1 MGELPASFFFNATM
15 FLLVPLFLAVVFKKN
30 KISPIVG
37 YMLGGIVLSNFF
49 GNLTSHEVL
58 DSFAYFG
65 ILLLMFTVGLETQFD
80 RMISL
85 KKYIIYGGL
94 LQLSLSALFVGL
106 ISMFFGF
113 NLMQCLLIGIALSSS
128 STTIVAKIIQDKG
141 EEGSFVGEMA
151 MGILMFQDLAFI
163 PFMVIFNSLTL
174 EHQTPLQMGTKIVL
188 DMVVASFILA
198 FAYYVGKRVAPYV
211 FNRFALLSRELL
223 NLLIILSIFLI
234 AYLSTLF
241 HISPFISIFVA
252 GIIISQTAEH
262 YNIFSQIRPIRD
274 LLSIIFFI
282 YIGMNINLGV
292 LFPTLL
298 PMLLFVVIVMLG
310 KALIIFF
317 IFTSFKFHSKLST
330 YLSLYLFQ
338 IDEDAFILMSVAY
351 VNKLF
356 TQEQYMFVISSV
368 LISLLFTPTLIAK
381 KEKVYKRFWHF
392 ISRFLPFVHT
402 YVTKRIDRDKS
413 TIDSLDIKDHIILC
427 GYGRIGSH
435 VGRALL
441 LAEIPFVAIDY
452 NFETVEKAKK
462 LGVNIIYGDPS
473 DIDMLD
479 YAECE
484 HATAIVLALPDRF
497 AQESI
502 VMNAKKLNKD
512 IVVMARVHRLIDHK
526 RMKDLG
532 VHVVIQPEFEA
543 SLSIIKKLM
552 MLKRIGR
559 DDILR
564 HVAYFKKEHEGL

>member
-1 MGELPASFFFNATM
+1 MGELPASFFFNASM
-15 FLLVPLFLAVVFKKN
+15 FLLVPLFVAIVFKKN
-30 KISPIVG
+30 KVSPVVG
-37 YMLGGIVLSNFF
+37 YMLGGIILANFF
-49 GNLTSHEVL
+49 GNLTNHESI

-80 RMISL
+80 RMIAL
-85 KKYIIYGGL
+85 KKYIFLGGL
-94 LQLSLSALFVGL
+94 LQLTISALVVGVV
-106 ISMFFGF
+106 SSFFGF
-113 NLMQCLLIGIALSSS
+113 SFVQCLLIGIALSSS

-163 PFMVIFNSLTL
+163 PFMVIFNSLTGDN
-174 EHQTPLQMGTKIVL
+174 HTPMQIVQKILL
-188 DMVVASFILA
+188 DMGVASLILF
-198 FAYYVGKRVAPYV
+198 FAYYMGRRIAPYI

-223 NLLIILSIFLI
+223 NLFIMLSIFVV
-234 AYLSTLF
+234 AYLSTQL

-252 GIIISQTAEH
+252 GVIVAQTAEH
-262 YNIFSQIRPIRD
+262 YHIFSQIRPFRD
-274 LLSIIFFI
+274 MLSIIFFI

-292 LFPTLL
+292 LFPELF
-298 PMLLFVVIVMLG
+298 PVLLFAALVMIF
-310 KALIIFF
+310 KAFIIFF

-351 VNKLF
+351 ANKLF
-356 TQEQYMFVISSV
+356 TKEQYMFVISSV

-381 KEKVYKRFWHF
+381 KEKVYKAFWHF
-392 ISRFLPFVHT
+392 VARFLPFVHA
-402 YVTKRIDRDKS
+402 YVSKRIDRDKS
-413 TIDSLDIKDHIILC
+413 TIDSLNIKNHIILC

-452 NFETVEKAKK
+452 NFATVEKAKK
-462 LGVNIIYGDPS
+462 LGVNVIYGDPT

-484 HATAIVLALPDRF
+484 TATAIVLALPDRF
-497 AQESI
+497 AQETI

-512 IVVMARVHRLIDHK
+512 IVVMTRVHRIIDHK

-532 VHVVIQPEFEA
+532 AHVVVQPEFEA
-543 SLSIIKKLM
+543 SLSLIRKLM
-552 MLKRIGR
+552 MLKRIPK
-559 DDILR
+559 DDIIK
-564 HVAYFKKEHEGL
+564 HIAYFKKEHEGL

>member
-1 MGELPASFFFNATM
+1 MVELPASLFFNATM
-15 FLLVPLFLAVVFKKN
+15 FLLVPLFVAVVFKKN

-37 YMLGGIVLSNFF
+37 YMLGGIILSNFF
-49 GNLTSHEVL
+49 GKFTNHEIL

-85 KKYIIYGGL
+85 KRYIIYGGL
-94 LQLSLSALFVGL
+94 LQLSLSAIFVGL
-106 ISMFFGF
+106 ISAFFGF
-113 NLMQCLLIGIALSSS
+113 TVMQCILIGIALSSS

-141 EEGSFVGEMA
+141 EEGSFIGEMA

-163 PFMVIFNSLTL
+163 PFMVIFNSLTG
-174 EHQTPLQMGTKIVL
+174 EHQTPLQMTFKIL
-188 DMVVASFILA
+188 IDMVLAGFILA
-198 FAYYVGKRVAPYV
+198 FAYYMGKRIAPYL
-211 FNRFALLSRELL
+211 FNRFARLSRELL
-223 NLLIILSIFLI
+223 NILIVLCIFLV

-252 GIIISQTAEH
+252 GIIVSQTVEH
-262 YNIFSQIRPIRD
+262 YHIFSQIRPLRD
-274 LLSIIFFI
+274 MLAVIFFI
-282 YIGMNINLGV
+282 YIGMNVNLGV
-292 LFPTLL
+292 LFPSLL
-298 PMLLFVVIVMLG
+298 PMLFFVTIVMIG
-310 KALIIFF
+310 KAVLIFL

-338 IDEDAFILMSVAY
+338 IDEYAFILMSVAY
-351 VNKLF
+351 ANKLF

-381 KEKVYKRFWHF
+381 KEKVYKYFWHF
-392 ISRFLPFVHT
+392 VSKFLPFLHT

-413 TIDSLDIKDHIILC
+413 TIDTLDIHNHIILC
-427 GYGRIGSH
+427 GFGRIGSH

-452 NFETVEKAKK
+452 NFQTVEKAKK
-462 LGVNIIYGDPS
+462 LGVNIIYGDPT

-484 HATAIVLALPDRF
+484 SATAIVLALPDRF

-512 IVVMARVHRLIDHK
+512 IVIISRVHRIIDHK

-552 MLKRIGR
+552 MLKHIHK
-559 DDILR
+559 DDILK
-564 HVAYFKKEHEGL
+564 HIAYFKREHEGL

>member
-1 MGELPASFFFNATM
+1 M
-15 FLLVPLFLAVVFKKN
+15 FLLVPLFIAVVFKKN

-37 YMLGGIVLSNFF
+37 YMLGGIILSNFF
-49 GNLTSHEVL
+49 GKLTNHEVL

-80 RMISL
+80 RMVSL
-85 KKYIIYGGL
+85 KRYIIYGGV
-94 LQLSLSALFVGL
+94 LQLVLSALFVGA
-106 ISMFFGF
+106 ISTFFGF
-113 NLMQCLLIGIALSSS
+113 NLVQSILIGIALSSS

-163 PFMVIFNSLTL
+163 PFMVIFNSLTI
-174 EHQTPLQMGTKIVL
+174 EHQSPLQITTKIIV
-188 DMVVASFILA
+188 DMILAGSILA
-198 FAYYVGKRVAPYV
+198 FAYYMGRRIAPYI

-223 NLLIILSIFLI
+223 NLLIVLSIFLV
-234 AYLSTLF
+234 AYLSTLL

-252 GIIISQTAEH
+252 GIIVSQTAEH
-262 YNIFSQIRPIRD
+262 YHIFSQIRPFRD
-274 LLSIIFFI
+274 ILSVIFFI
-282 YIGMNINLGV
+282 YIGMNVQLGV
-292 LFPTLL
+292 LFPSLF
-298 PMLLFVVIVMLG
+298 PMLLFVTIVMLG

-351 VNKLF
+351 ANKLF

-368 LISLLFTPTLIAK
+368 LISLIFTPTLIAK
-381 KEKVYKRFWHF
+381 KEKVYKGFWYF
-392 ISRFLPFVHT
+392 VSRFLPFIHT

-413 TIDSLDIKDHIILC
+413 TIDSLDIKNHIILC

-441 LAEIPFVAIDY
+441 LAEIQFVAIDY
-452 NFETVEKAKK
+452 NFQTVEKAKK
-462 LGVNIIYGDPS
+462 LGVNIIYGDPT

-484 HATAIVLALPDRF
+484 SATAIVLALPDRF

-512 IVVMARVHRLIDHK
+512 IVVMSRVHRTVDHK

-532 VHVVIQPEFEA
+532 VHVIIQPEFEA
-543 SLSIIKKLM
+543 SLSIIKKIM
-552 MLKRIGR
+552 MLKRVNKE
-559 DDILR
+559 DIVK
-564 HVAYFKKEHEGL
+564 HIAHFKKEHEGI

>member
-1 MGELPASFFFNATM
+1 M
-15 FLLVPLFLAVVFKKN
+15 
-30 KISPIVG
+30 G
-37 YMLGGIVLSNFF
+37 YMLGGIILSNFF
-49 GNLTSHEVL
+49 GRLTNHQSI

-80 RMISL
+80 RMVAL
-85 KKYIIYGGL
+85 KKYIFLGGL
-94 LQLSLSALFVGL
+94 LQLTLSALFVGI
-106 ISMFFGF
+106 ISAFFGF
-113 NLMQCLLIGIALSSS
+113 NFIQCLLIGIALSSS

-151 MGILMFQDLAFI
+151 VGVLMFQDLAFI
-163 PFMVIFNSLTL
+163 PFMVIFNSFTGQS
-174 EHQTPLQMGTKIVL
+174 HTPIQIVQKIVV
-188 DMVVASFILA
+188 DMLFASAIL
-198 FAYYVGKRVAPYV
+198 FFSYYMGRRIAPYV
-211 FNRFALLSRELL
+211 FNKFALLSRELL
-223 NLLIILSIFLI
+223 NLFIMLCIFLVT
-234 AYLSTLF
+234 YLSTLLN
-241 HISPFISIFVA
+241 ISPFISIFVA
-252 GIIISQTAEH
+252 GVIVAQTAEH
-262 YNIFSQIRPIRD
+262 YHIFSQIRPFRD
-274 LLSIIFFI
+274 MLSIIFFI

-298 PMLLFVVIVMLG
+298 PMILFTLIVMIV
-310 KALIIFF
+310 KAFTIFF

-351 VNKLF
+351 LNKLF
-356 TQEQYMFVISSV
+356 TQEQYMFVISTV

-381 KEKVYKRFWHF
+381 KEKVYKAFWQF
-392 ISRFLPFVHT
+392 VARFLPFIHT

-413 TIDSLDIKDHIILC
+413 TIDSLDIKNHIVLC

-441 LAEIPFVAIDY
+441 LADIPFVAIDY
-452 NFETVEKAKK
+452 NFATVEKAKK

-479 YAECE
+479 YAETE
-484 HATAIVLALPDRF
+484 NAAAIVLALPDRF

-512 IVVMARVHRLIDHK
+512 IIVMTRVHRLIDHK

-543 SLSIIKKLM
+543 SLSLIKKIM
-552 MLKRIGR
+552 MLKHIHK
-559 DDILR
+559 DDILKR
-564 HVAYFKKEHEGL
+564 IAYFKKEHEGI

>member
-1 MGELPASFFFNATM
+1 MGDLPTSLFFNAAM
-15 FLLVPLFLAVVFKKN
+15 FLLIPLIIAYIFKKN

-37 YMLGGIVLSNFF
+37 YMLGGILLSNFF
-49 GNLTSHEVL
+49 GKFTNHESL

-80 RMISL
+80 RMIAL
-85 KKYIIYGGL
+85 KKYIFLGGL
-94 LQLSLSALFVGL
+94 LQLTLSAFFVSI
-106 ISMFFGF
+106 ISSLFGF
-113 NLMQCLLIGIALSSS
+113 NFVQCLLIGMALSSS

-141 EEGSFVGEMA
+141 EEGSFVGEMT

-163 PFMVIFNSLTL
+163 PFMVIFNSLTGQN
-174 EHQTPLQMGTKIVL
+174 HTVIQIVQKVIV
-188 DMVVASFILA
+188 DIVFASGILF
-198 FAYYVGKRVAPYV
+198 FAYYVGRRIAPYI
-211 FNRFALLSRELL
+211 FNKFALLSRELL
-223 NLLIILSIFLI
+223 NLFIIFCIFLV
-234 AYLSTLF
+234 AYISTLL

-252 GIIISQTAEH
+252 GVIIAQTAEH
-262 YNIFSQIRPIRD
+262 YHIFSQIRPYRD
-274 LLSIIFFI
+274 ILSIIFFI

-292 LFPTLL
+292 LFPSLF
-298 PMLLFVVIVMLG
+298 PMLLFALIVMLV
-310 KALIIFF
+310 KAFTIFF

-351 VNKLF
+351 ANKIF
-356 TQEQYMFVISSV
+356 TQEQYMFVISTV

-381 KEKVYKRFWHF
+381 KEKVYKTFWHF
-392 ISRFLPFVHT
+392 IERFLPFVHT

-413 TIDSLDIKDHIILC
+413 TIDSLDIKNHIILC

-435 VGRALL
+435 VGHALL
-441 LAEIPFVAIDY
+441 QAEIPFVAIDY
-452 NFETVEKAKK
+452 NFATVEKAKA

-479 YAECE
+479 YAEAE
-484 HATAIVLALPDRF
+484 NAVAIVLALPDRF

-502 VMNAKKLNKD
+502 IMNAKKLNKD
-512 IVVMARVHRLIDHK
+512 IVVMSRVHRTIDHK

-543 SLSIIKKLM
+543 SLSIIKKIM
-552 MLKRIGR
+552 MLKHIHR
-559 DDILR
+559 DDIIK
-564 HVAYFKKEHEGL
+564 HIAYFKRQHEGI

>member
-1 MGELPASFFFNATM
+1 MGELPISLFFNASM
-15 FLLVPLFLAVVFKKN
+15 FLLIPLIIAYIFKKN

-49 GNLTSHEVL
+49 SKFTNHGVL

-80 RMISL
+80 RMVAL
-85 KKYIIYGGL
+85 KRYIFLGGL
-94 LQLSLSALFVGL
+94 LQLSLSALFVGI
-106 ISMFFGF
+106 ISSLFGF
-113 NLMQCLLIGIALSSS
+113 NFIQCLLIGIALSSS

-163 PFMVIFNSLTL
+163 PFMVIFTSLTGQN
-174 EHQTPLQMGTKIVL
+174 HDVFQIVPKIVL
-188 DMVVASFILA
+188 DLLFASAIL
-198 FAYYVGKRVAPYV
+198 FFSYYMGRRIAPYV
-211 FNRFALLSRELL
+211 FNKFALLSQELL
-223 NLLIILSIFLI
+223 NLFMILSIFLV
-234 AYLSTLF
+234 AYFSTLL

-252 GIIISQTAEH
+252 GVIVAQTAEH
-262 YNIFSQIRPIRD
+262 YHIFSQIRPFRD
-274 LLSIIFFI
+274 MLSIIFFI

-292 LFPTLL
+292 LFPSLL
-298 PMLLFVVIVMLG
+298 PMLLFAVIVMIG
-310 KALIIFF
+310 KAVIIFF

-338 IDEDAFILMSVAY
+338 IDEVAFILMSIAY

-356 TQEQYMFVISSV
+356 TQEQYMFVISTV
-368 LISLLFTPTLIAK
+368 LVSLLFTPTLISK
-381 KEKVYKRFWHF
+381 KEKVYKSFWGF
-392 ISRFLPFVHT
+392 VARFLPFVHT

-413 TIDSLDIKDHIILC
+413 TIDTLDIKNHIILC

-441 LAEIPFVAIDY
+441 LADIPFIAIDY
-452 NFETVEKAKK
+452 NFATVEKAKK
-462 LGVNIIYGDPS
+462 LGVNIIYGDPT

-479 YAECE
+479 YAEAE
-484 HATAIVLALPDRF
+484 NAAAIVLALPDRF

-512 IVVMARVHRLIDHK
+512 IVVMSRVHRLADHK

-532 VHVVIQPEFEA
+532 VHVIIQPEFEA
-543 SLSIIKKLM
+543 SLSIIKKIM
-552 MLKRIGR
+552 ILKRIR
-559 DDILR
+559 KDDIIK
-564 HVAYFKKEHEGL
+564 HIAYFKKEHEGI

>member
-1 MGELPASFFFNATM
+1 MVELPASLFFNATM
-15 FLLVPLFLAVVFKKN
+15 FLLVPLFVAVVFKKN

-37 YMLGGIVLSNFF
+37 YMLGGIILSNFF
-49 GNLTSHEVL
+49 GKFTNHEVL

-80 RMISL
+80 RMVSL
-85 KKYIIYGGL
+85 KRYIVYGGI

-106 ISMFFGF
+106 VSAFFGF
-113 NLMQCLLIGIALSSS
+113 SFMQCLLIGIALSSS

-141 EEGSFVGEMA
+141 EEGSFIGEMA

-163 PFMVIFNSLTL
+163 PFMVIFNSLTG
-174 EHQTPLQMGTKIVL
+174 EHQSPIQIAFKICI
-188 DMVVASFILA
+188 DMVLASFILA
-198 FAYYVGKRVAPYV
+198 FAYYMGKRIAPYL

-223 NLLIILSIFLI
+223 NILIVLCIFLV

-252 GIIISQTAEH
+252 GIIVSQTVEH
-262 YNIFSQIRPIRD
+262 YHIFSQIRPLRD
-274 LLSIIFFI
+274 MLAVIFFI
-282 YIGMNINLGV
+282 YIGMNVNLGV

-298 PMLLFVVIVMLG
+298 PMLFFVALVMVG

-351 VNKLF
+351 ANNLF

-381 KEKVYKRFWHF
+381 KEKVYTYFWHF
-392 ISRFLPFVHT
+392 VSKALPFIHT

-413 TIDSLDIKDHIILC
+413 TIDTLDIQNHIILC
-427 GYGRIGSH
+427 GFGRIGSH

-452 NFETVEKAKK
+452 NFQTVEKAKK
-462 LGVNIIYGDPS
+462 LGVNIIYGDPT

-484 HATAIVLALPDRF
+484 SATAIVLALPDRF

-502 VMNAKKLNKD
+502 VMNAKKLNKN
-512 IVVMARVHRLIDHK
+512 IVIMSRVHRIIDHK

-552 MLKRIGR
+552 MLKHIHK
-559 DDILR
+559 DDILK
-564 HVAYFKKEHEGL
+564 HIAYFKKEHEGL

>member
-1 MGELPASFFFNATM
+1 MGELPASFFFNASM
-15 FLLVPLFLAVVFKKN
+15 FLLVPLFVAVVFKKN

-37 YMLGGIVLSNFF
+37 YMLGGIILSNFF
-49 GNLTSHEVL
+49 GNLTNHQSI

-80 RMISL
+80 RMVAL
-85 KKYIIYGGL
+85 KKYIFLGGL
-94 LQLSLSALFVGL
+94 LQLTISAFLVGI
-106 ISMFFGF
+106 ISTFFGF
-113 NLMQCLLIGIALSSS
+113 TFVQCLLIGIALSSS

-163 PFMVIFNSLTL
+163 PFMVIFNSLTGQS
-174 EHQTPLQMGTKIVL
+174 HTVIQIIQKICIDLVF
-188 DMVVASFILA
+188 ASLILF
-198 FAYYVGKRVAPYV
+198 FAYYMGRRIAPYI
-211 FNRFALLSRELL
+211 FNKFARLSRELL
-223 NLLIILSIFLI
+223 NLFIILSIFI
-234 AYLSTLF
+234 VAYLSTLF

-252 GIIISQTAEH
+252 GVIVAQTAEH
-262 YNIFSQIRPIRD
+262 YHIFSQIRPFRD
-274 LLSIIFFI
+274 ILSIIFFI

-292 LFPTLL
+292 LFPSLF
-298 PMLLFVVIVMLG
+298 PMLLFALIVMIV
-310 KALIIFF
+310 KAFIIFF

-351 VNKLF
+351 ANKLF
-356 TQEQYMFVISSV
+356 TEEQYMFIISSV

-381 KEKVYKRFWHF
+381 KEKVYKAFWRFVAA
-392 ISRFLPFVHT
+392 FLPFIHN
-402 YVTKRIDRDKS
+402 YVSKRIDRDKS
-413 TIDSLDIKDHIILC
+413 TIDSLDIKNHIILC

-452 NFETVEKAKK
+452 NFATVEKAKK
-462 LGVNIIYGDPS
+462 LGVNAIYGDPT

-484 HATAIVLALPDRF
+484 SATAIVLAMPDRF
-497 AQESI
+497 AQESV
-502 VMNAKKLNKD
+502 VMNAKKLNSD
-512 IVVMARVHRLIDHK
+512 IIVMSRVHRIIDHK

-532 VHVVIQPEFEA
+532 VHVVVQPEFEA
-543 SLSIIKKLM
+543 SLSIIRKLM
-552 MLKRIGR
+552 MLKHIPK
-559 DDILR
+559 DDILK
-564 HVAYFKKEHEGL
+564 HIAYFKKEHEGL